1 MVLALLMRGWKWWG
15 QSLQWVPGEY
25 GVLQALS
32 PRAQEGPACMWRTQG
47 SIIVPPQ
54 DAKEKM
60 EQLEGAL
67 QGTEAGQD
75 LCSSRRLQ
83 KQHRQLE
90 SQSQALATKMAAL
103 VAQAHRVVNPQPI
116 MEETQKL
123 LQRYSPARSIFTPPC
138 VTLPCEHKGSFTQ

>member
-1 MVLALLMRGWKWWG
+1 
-15 QSLQWVPGEY
+15 
-25 GVLQALS
+25 
-32 PRAQEGPACMWRTQG
+32 MWRTQG

-75 LCSSRRLQ
+75 LCSSQRLQ

-116 MEETQKL
+116 MEETQKH
-123 LQRYSPARSIFTPPC
+123 LQRYSPARSIFTPPR